1 MRKPHNRTQDQAFEV
16 VGTEDVLA
24 RKVNGE
30 VQEVEGEGWRGKGLS
45 ARCRPWHFGLS
56 RGGGQGN
63 GGGGVQLSLF
73 EIRFDISTSKTKKI
87 IHPREQHLDVK

>member
-1 MRKPHNRTQDQAFEV
+1 M
-16 VGTEDVLA
+16 VGTEEDVLA

-30 VQEVEGEGWRGKGLS
+30 VQEGEGWRGKGLS

-63 GGGGVQLSLF
+63 REGGGRTAITVRDH
-73 EIRFDISTSKTKKI
+73 I
-87 IHPREQHLDVK
+87 